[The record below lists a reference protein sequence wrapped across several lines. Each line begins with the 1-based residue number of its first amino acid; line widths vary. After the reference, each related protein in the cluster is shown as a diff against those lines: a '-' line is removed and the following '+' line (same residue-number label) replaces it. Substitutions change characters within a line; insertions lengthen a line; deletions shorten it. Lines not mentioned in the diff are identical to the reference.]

1 MTYNWDLIERLLHDV
16 QNNGTAST
24 STEFETL
31 LNRSYIEPRP
41 REEGGDGSTYML
53 TKRGAS
59 LLALIDSSI
68 PGNDHPRQ
76 VLNEQVGDPLTP
88 RSSTPSP
95 KSPRSPE
102 TADPAHADS
111 GQDAERPER
120 HTHPEHGC
128 DSCGER
134 AIGLLLRLQ
143 AIEVGEVFAHVGDA
157 AQQFGALFRGA
168 QGGDVDDQRY
178 RGLLGLVVGLAV
190 FRGPERF
197 AVLQ

>member
-76 VLNEQVGDPLTP
+76 VLNEQTGDPL
-88 RSSTPSP
+88 
-95 KSPRSPE
+95 
-102 TADPAHADS
+102 DPA
-111 GQDAERPER
+111 
-120 HTHPEHGC
+120 
-128 DSCGER
+128 
-134 AIGLLLRLQ
+134 
-143 AIEVGEVFAHVGDA
+143 
-157 AQQFGALFRGA
+157 LFDTIA
-168 QGGDVDDQRY
+168 KKPQI
-178 RGLLGLVVGLAV
+178 A
-190 FRGPERF
+190 
-197 AVLQ
+197 